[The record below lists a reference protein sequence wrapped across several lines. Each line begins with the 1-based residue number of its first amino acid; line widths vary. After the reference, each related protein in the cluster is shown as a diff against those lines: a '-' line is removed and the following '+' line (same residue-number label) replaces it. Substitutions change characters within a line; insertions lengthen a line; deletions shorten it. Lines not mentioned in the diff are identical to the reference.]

1 MSDEITVTIT
11 RLKAFVMSK
20 ASVKIF
26 IDKEEIGKLKNG
38 ESMEFR
44 TTAGLHQI
52 EAKAISAMSGSGEVR
67 TPGRGLRHG
76 EDAARRLGHPSGEAV
91 ISRQFSSD
99 LLFTCKS
106 YTVSGIEMH
115 GRKDECN

>member
-1 MSDEITVTIT
+1 MSDEIAVTIT

-52 EAKAISAMSGSGEVR
+52 EAKAISVMSGLEKFE
-67 TPGRGLRHG
+67 LRDGDHFTVKMLLVG
-76 EDAARRLGHPSGEAV
+76 WDIRLE
-91 ISRQFSSD
+91 RQ
-99 LLFTCKS
+99 
-106 YTVSGIEMH
+106 
-115 GRKDECN
+115 

>member
-1 MSDEITVTIT
+1 MSDEIAVTIT

-52 EAKAISAMSGSGEVR
+52 EAKAISAMSGLEKFE
-67 TPGRGLRHG
+67 LRDGDHVTVKMLLVG
-76 EDAARRLGHPSGEAV
+76 WDIRLE
-91 ISRQFSSD
+91 RQ
-99 LLFTCKS
+99 
-106 YTVSGIEMH
+106 
-115 GRKDECN
+115 